1 MPLFTPGGTILAK
14 RRSEDNSTPGSQ
26 KNSLT
31 FIDRG
36 APRPKYTG
44 ETGQTPMGLLLSG
57 HTGSFFEPG
66 GTRRFAT
73 RSTMGNGT
81 GWEFDK
87 AVAISGNQA
96 TIDLLY
102 NPNLKLHRDLGSIGQ
117 LEEYWRVVTFA
128 RPPLMFCVAG
138 EVQHV
143 SAVGGGYTEEGAE
156 TVTVTVKNQWG
167 AVQPVA
173 GMVWRAVS
181 ASSTGVYK
189 MEYVGGRQVES
200 ISTSNQ
206 LDLTVSSDTFSFAH
220 GGSGALTDK
229 QAALLVVVPG
239 VGFAVSADVAGD
251 FSTSVSV
258 TDGDLEA
265 ALLADPS
272 LPVYVGLYV
281 DDSGDDLLYR

>member
-1 MPLFTPGGTILAK
+1 MPLFNAGTILA
-14 RRSEDNSTPGSQ
+14 RRRAEDNSTPGSQ

-31 FIDRG
+31 FVDRG

-44 ETGQTPMGLLLSG
+44 ETGQTPMGLLLTG

-66 GTRRFAT
+66 ATRRFAT

-96 TIDLLY
+96 TVDLLY
-102 NPNLKLHRDLGSIGQ
+102 NPNLKLHRDLGRVN
-117 LEEYWRVVTFA
+117 LLDEFYRVVTFA
-128 RPPLMFCVAG
+128 RPPHMFCVAG

-143 SAVGGGYTEEGAE
+143 SAVGGGYTEEASE

-167 AVQPVA
+167 AVQPVD
-173 GMVWRAVS
+173 GMVWQLQEAQS
-181 ASSTGVYK
+181 GGVYK
-189 MEYVGGRQVES
+189 MEYIGGRQVES
-200 ISTSNQ
+200 ISTTATM
-206 LDLTVSSDTFSFAH
+206 DLTVASDTFTFAH
-220 GGSGALTDK
+220 GGTAALTDK
-229 QAALLVVVPG
+229 QATLLVVVPG

-251 FSTSVSV
+251 FATSVSV
-258 TDGDLEA
+258 TDGELEA
-265 ALLADPS
+265 ALLADAS

-281 DDSGDDLLYR
+281 DDSGDKLLYR